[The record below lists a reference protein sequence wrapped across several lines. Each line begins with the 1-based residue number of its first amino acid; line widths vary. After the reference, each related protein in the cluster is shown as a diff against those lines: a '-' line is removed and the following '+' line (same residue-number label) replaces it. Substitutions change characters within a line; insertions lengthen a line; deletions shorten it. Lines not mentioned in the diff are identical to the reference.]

1 MPPPS
6 SCCRYLGLWRAAL
19 AEMLGTFLINI
30 LLGPPSGHLE
40 QTRTQDVFFYGALYA
55 CVTATMTLS
64 MREVSGGHLNPAVT
78 AAMLVSRRVNVGRAA
93 LFLAAQCSGGVMGSA
108 LIYLLLRD
116 KYVGST
122 FADHKLD
129 IAQAFG
135 METLGT
141 FVYVFAYFA
150 ALDRNRKEGPSGGSP
165 SLLLMAFFT
174 AAVFTVR
181 SYICLAHKALVGLQI
196 VK

>member
-1 MPPPS
+1 
-6 SCCRYLGLWRAAL
+6 
-19 AEMLGTFLINI
+19 
-30 LLGPPSGHLE
+30 
-40 QTRTQDVFFYGALYA
+40 
-55 CVTATMTLS
+55 
-64 MREVSGGHLNPAVT
+64 
-78 AAMLVSRRVNVGRAA
+78 
-93 LFLAAQCSGGVMGSA
+93 MGSA

-165 SLLLMAFFT
+165 SLLFMAFFT

-181 SYICLAHKALVGLQI
+181 SYICLAHNALVGLQI
-196 VK
+196 VKSYPYEMRGGGARKVLAMLKGGHTKFWGSFYVVAN